1 MADALTELTDNTVLP
16 ADANS
21 PDPGDTPNHAAA
33 VEFSIEGAAMKFMV

>member
-21 PDPGDTPNHAAA
+21 PDPGDTPNHA
-33 VEFSIEGAAMKFMV
+33 VEGAAMKFMV